1 MKTLSSLVAVAAVSL
16 LFGGAVSAAEFKVN
30 YTMNAR
36 AAPEFMPIGDDNK
49 AAVNVLDMAA
59 TNDNASDPVLNNM
72 KGVCR
77 VLLGVGKDGRPFSLD
92 GYCTYESADGK
103 DAIFEECHFRGN
115 DRPCTLNAGTG
126 KFEGIKGKLQVTPKP
141 DGGIKIG
148 EYTLPKH

>member
-1 MKTLSSLVAVAAVSL
+1 MKKLNSLALCAAASL
-16 LFGGAVSAAEFKVN
+16 LFGEASAAEFTVN
-30 YTMNAR
+30 YTMKAR
-36 AAPEFMPIGDDNK
+36 AAPEFMPIGDDSK
-49 AAVNVLDMAA
+49 AAINVLDMAA
-59 TNDNASDPVLNNM
+59 TNENASDPVLNNM
-72 KGVCR
+72 KGVCK

-103 DAIFEECHFRGN
+103 DAVFEECHFRGN
-115 DRPCTLNAGTG
+115 DRPCTLNGGTG